1 MDTPEPILPDLN
13 RALQRAGARL
23 YGQSGVEKKSR
34 SRSRRRMTV
43 AAACAAATA
52 AATIAFVLG
61 AGSDP
66 HATGVTGPTD
76 HGGFAVFDLPAAPH
90 SAETLPVPPG
100 APRVTRDN
108 AHRLSIDGHDV
119 WVTSRP
125 DNSCVILLTGPHNPG
140 ASALACGARTDAIA
154 NGLFVTS
161 RGAPD
166 APGARWLLA
175 GLIPDGV
182 GQVRLNLDGGATKL
196 LHPVDNVVVAEINET
211 PVLARFNGADG
222 REHVQKLGT
231 L

>member
-1 MDTPEPILPDLN
+1 MDTPEPILPNLN
-13 RALQRAGARL
+13 RALQCAGARL

-34 SRSRRRMTV
+34 STSRRRITV

-52 AATIAFVLG
+52 AATIAFVVG

-66 HATGVTGPTD
+66 HAKGVTGPTD

-119 WVTSRP
+119 WVTSGG
-125 DNSCVILLTGPHNPG
+125 DNACVILSTGPHNPG
-140 ASALACGARTDAIA
+140 AFALTCGARTDAMA
-154 NGLFVTS
+154 NGIFVIS
-161 RGAPD
+161 RAGPG
-166 APGARWLLA
+166 APGARWRLA

-182 GQVRLNLDGGATKL
+182 GQVRLTLDGGATKL
-196 LHPVDNVVVAEINET
+196 LQPVDNVVVAEIDET

-222 REHVQKLGT
+222 REHVQRLGA